1 MPSSSVT
8 SPGLS
13 PSLPAPPVRVREPGS
28 GEVDIFPLPVD
39 QDFLLPLLDDLFVN
53 HWDKI
58 VFGTLIQGAVFEIRV
73 PAPPR
78 RVRCHDGYLTV
89 DFGLWHFH
97 VCIGLNKGSSR
108 APTDPELARLRRT
121 GRAELY
127 RMISADGCPRSWGL
141 RLFNGGGENQLTV
154 FFPNP
159 LLGDN
164 DKILK
169 QPDYSRLA
177 LWDAVRERY
186 LGLPPDPLDR
196 TATGFP
202 CGG

>member
-1 MPSSSVT
+1 M
-8 SPGLS
+8 SPLPHTQLSLS
-13 PSLPAPPVRVREPGS
+13 PSLPAPPRRVHEPGS
-28 GEVDIFPLPVD
+28 GDVDIFPLPTD

-73 PAPPR
+73 AEPPR

-97 VCIGLNKGSSR
+97 VCIGLNKGSVR
-108 APTDPELARLRRT
+108 NRTDPDLARLRRT

-127 RMISADGCPRSWGL
+127 RVLSDDETPRSWGL
-141 RLFNGGGENQLTV
+141 RLFNGAGENQLTV

-169 QPDYSRLA
+169 QPDFSRLA
-177 LWDAVRERY
+177 LWDMIRERT